1 MINGI
6 FGGRDTNYP
15 MPSYV
20 YERGGTKEINKEAPH
35 REKNRDFVQISVQF
49 LQLTPLDQLTDRE
62 YKVFGFAVVT
72 EADVFY

>member
-1 MINGI
+1 MESLVEGTLII
-6 FGGRDTNYP
+6 PCHHMY
-15 MPSYV
+15 M
-20 YERGGTKEINKEAPH
+20 RGEGLRKSTRKPLIGK
-35 REKNRDFVQISVQF
+35 KNRDFVQISVQF